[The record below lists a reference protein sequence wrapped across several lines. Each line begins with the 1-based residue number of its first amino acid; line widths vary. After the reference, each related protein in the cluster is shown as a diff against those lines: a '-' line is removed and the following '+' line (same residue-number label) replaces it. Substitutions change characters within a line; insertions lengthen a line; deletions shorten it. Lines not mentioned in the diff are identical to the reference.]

1 MKVST
6 ADMHWSIAL
15 QSQNLSF
22 TVLSKR
28 NGDWQPQGVTADMTV
43 ALRSAESLLAGGT
56 CDEVKVDQS
65 FTDQSTNRQVVSTIM
80 TKQAQRSKAG
90 GVPLMVW
97 VALAIVG
104 GGISFLVA
112 WSTGQ
117 F

>member
-1 MKVST
+1 MSA
-6 ADMHWSIAL
+6 ADMGWSIDV

-28 NGDWQPQGVTADMTV
+28 DGDWQPQGVTADMTV

-80 TKQAQRSKAG
+80 TKQAQRSKSG
-90 GVPLMVW
+90 GIPLIAW
-97 VALAIVG
+97 VLLAIVG
-104 GGISFLVA
+104 GGISFLIA
-112 WSTGQ
+112 WSMGQ
-117 F
+117 V